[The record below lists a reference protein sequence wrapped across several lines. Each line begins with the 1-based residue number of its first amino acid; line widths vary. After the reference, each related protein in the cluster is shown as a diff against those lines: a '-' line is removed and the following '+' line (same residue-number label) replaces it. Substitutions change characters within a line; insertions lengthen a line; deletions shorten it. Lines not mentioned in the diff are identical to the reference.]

1 MSTHPAAYPW
11 GQMQAPRRVPIAR
24 MRSVAV
30 MVLLVLASTLIL
42 GNLTI
47 VSMHLWSQRTISMA
61 TPDATIGV
69 HNLYRVDDKL
79 IRGGRPDEQAYRQLA
94 AAGVTTVVDLRA
106 EEWVTHPTALLDRL
120 GIEIVHIPMRDGQA
134 PTDHQVDRF
143 LAAVRGSE
151 GQVYVHCMAGVGR
164 TGAMVAAYLVHA
176 KGMDPVSA
184 LRLNMA
190 VGPPSLEQ
198 IAFAADAADPPNPL
212 VVGFSRV
219 LDAPRRMWTYVN

>member
-1 MSTHPAAYPW
+1 
-11 GQMQAPRRVPIAR
+11 MQAPRRVSLAR
-24 MRSVAV
+24 VRTAAV
-30 MVLLVLASTLIL
+30 LMLVLLASTLIL

-47 VSMHLWSQRTISMA
+47 VSMHLWSQRTTSMA
-61 TPDATIGV
+61 IPTTEIGV
-69 HNLYRVDDKL
+69 QNLYRVDDKL
-79 IRGGRPDEQAYRQLA
+79 IRGGRPDEAAYRQLA

-106 EEWVTHPTALLDRL
+106 EEWVEHPTALLDRI
-120 GIEIVHIPMRDGQA
+120 GIKIVHIPMRDGQA
-134 PTDHQVDRF
+134 PTDRQVDRF
-143 LAAVRGSE
+143 IAAVRNSE

-164 TGAMVAAYLVHA
+164 TGTMVAAYLVEE

-198 IAFAADAADPPNPL
+198 IAFAADGDQPNAL
-212 VVGFSRV
+212 VVGFSRM